1 MAFAER
7 SNAMICVENLSH
19 RIGKSQILQDIS
31 LQIPKGKVTAL
42 IGPNGAGK
50 STLLSLIGRLIPVQQ
65 GRISIDDADVVQ
77 TPTRDLARKM
87 AILSQ
92 TNTVGSR
99 LRVRE
104 LVAFGRWPHHQ
115 GRPTSQDHDLV
126 NKALEALDLTALG
139 DRFLE
144 ELSGGQRQRAFIAMA
159 FAQGAD
165 WLLLDE
171 PLAALDMSFA
181 RRIMAQ
187 LAALRDV
194 GRSVVVVLHDIN
206 HAAVWADHVVALKA
220 GRIAAQGRPEAVCT
234 SQTLG
239 EIYDMDLRVTQIDGK
254 PLVLHHL

>member
-1 MAFAER
+1 
-7 SNAMICVENLSH
+7 MIRIEGVSH
-19 RIGKSQILQDIS
+19 RIGGVSILEGID
-31 LQIPKGKVTAL
+31 LTLPKGKVTAL

-50 STLLSLIGRLIPVQQ
+50 STLLSMVGRLAPLQS
-65 GRISIDDADVVQ
+65 GRVEVDGADVAR
-77 TPTRDLARKM
+77 TPTRDLARRM

-92 TNTVGSR
+92 SNPTGSR

-115 GRPTSQDHDLV
+115 GRPGRQDAALV
-126 NKALEALDLTALG
+126 AEALETLDLTPLA

-144 ELSGGQRQRAFIAMA
+144 ELSGGQRQRAFIAMC

-171 PLAALDMSFA
+171 PLAALDMAHA
-181 RRIMAQ
+181 RAVMAR
-187 LAALRDV
+187 LSALRDA

-206 HAAVWADHVVALKA
+206 YAAVWADHVVAMKD
-220 GRIAAQGRPEAVCT
+220 GRIAAEGPPAGVCT
-234 SQTLG
+234 AEVLG
-239 EIYDMDLRVTQIDGK
+239 RIYGMDLRVAEVDGK

>member
-1 MAFAER
+1 
-7 SNAMICVENLSH
+7 MICIHEVGHS
-19 RIGKSQILQDIS
+19 IGSTRILQNITLD
-31 LQIPKGKVTAL
+31 IPKGKVTAL

-50 STLLSLIGRLIPVQQ
+50 STLLSLIGRLTPLQT
-65 GRISIDDADVVQ
+65 GRIAIDGADIAQ
-77 TPTRDLARKM
+77 TPTRSLAKRM
-87 AILSQ
+87 SILSQ
-92 TNTVGSR
+92 SNALGSR

-115 GRPTSQDHDLV
+115 GRPTAQDDTLV
-126 NKALEALDLTALG
+126 TEALDTLELGALST
-139 DRFLE
+139 RFLD

-171 PLAALDMSFA
+171 PLAALDMAFA

-187 LAALRDV
+187 LATLRNA

-206 HAAVWADHVVALKA
+206 HAAVWADHIVALKS
-220 GRIAAQGRPEAVCT
+220 GQIAAQGTPDEVCT
-234 SQTLG
+234 SEVLG
-239 EIYDMDLRVTQIDGK
+239 AIYDMDLRVTRMEGK